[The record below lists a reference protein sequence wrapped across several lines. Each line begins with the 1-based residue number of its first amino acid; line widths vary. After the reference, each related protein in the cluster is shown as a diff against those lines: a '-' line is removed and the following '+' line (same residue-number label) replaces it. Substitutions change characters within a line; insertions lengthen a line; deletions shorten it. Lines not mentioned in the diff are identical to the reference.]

1 MAEMSRTLIEDG
13 LAWRYTPS
21 RMATLIHDREHV
33 ALVACD
39 AHGPQGL
46 AVMQFGELH
55 AHLVLLCVQP
65 ALQRQG
71 LGRRLLQWLI
81 ESAQVAGIVSVRL
94 ELRADNLGA
103 QAFYQR
109 LGFVETRLVPGY
121 YDGEISARRMA
132 LPVRTAAFRGA

>member
-1 MAEMSRTLIEDG
+1 MAELSRTLIESG

-21 RMATLIHDREHV
+21 RMAALIRDCDHV

-39 AHGPQGL
+39 ARGPQGL
-46 AVMQFGELH
+46 AVMHFGDLH

-65 ALQRQG
+65 SLQRQG

-103 QAFYQR
+103 QAFYER
-109 LGFVETRLVPGY
+109 LGFVPTRLLPGY
-121 YDGEISARRMA
+121 YDGEISAQRMA
-132 LPVRTAAFRGA
+132 LPLRQAAVRGT